1 MPASI
6 QPGET
11 GDHGKHQLPSLVI
24 TPQLEEALGLLY
36 RGQTNVAKKAK
47 ELDIPLALLQS
58 ILNKHITQ
66 IPIGDD
72 AWNAD
77 IELGWPYIT

>member
-11 GDHGKHQLPSLVI
+11 GNHGNHELSSLVV

-47 ELDIPLALLQS
+47 ELDIPLALLQTL
-58 ILNKHITQ
+58 LNKHITQ
-66 IPIGDD
+66 IPRRRYLERRHR
-72 AWNAD
+72 ARLA
-77 IELGWPYIT
+77 YIT

>member
-11 GDHGKHQLPSLVI
+11 GDHGNNKLSSLVV
-24 TPQLEEALGLLY
+24 TPQLEDALGLLY

-47 ELDIPLALLQS
+47 ELDIPLSLLQTL
-58 ILNKHITQ
+58 LNKHITQ
-66 IPIGDD
+66 NPIGDD

>member
-1 MPASI
+1 M
-6 QPGET
+6 
-11 GDHGKHQLPSLVI
+11 VI
-24 TPQLEEALGLLY
+24 TPEIEEALGLLY

-47 ELDIPLALLQS
+47 ELDIPLPLLQTL
-58 ILNKHITQ
+58 LNNHITQ
-66 IPIGDD
+66 NPLSPD

>member
-6 QPGET
+6 QLGET
-11 GDHGKHQLPSLVI
+11 GNHGKHELPRLVI

-47 ELDIPLALLQS
+47 ELDIPLSLLKI

-66 IPIGDD
+66 TPIGED

>member
-11 GDHGKHQLPSLVI
+11 GNHGKHQLPSLVI

-47 ELDIPLALLQS
+47 ELDIPLALLKTF
-58 ILNKHITQ
+58 LNKHITQ
-66 IPIGDD
+66 IPTCDD

>member
-1 MPASI
+1 M
-6 QPGET
+6 
-11 GDHGKHQLPSLVI
+11 VI
-24 TPQLEEALGLLY
+24 TPEIEEALGLLY

-47 ELDIPLALLQS
+47 ELDIPLPLLQTL
-58 ILNKHITQ
+58 LNNHIAQ
-66 IPIGDD
+66 NPLSDD

>member
-11 GDHGKHQLPSLVI
+11 GDHGNHELSRLVV

-47 ELDIPLALLQS
+47 ELNIPLPLLQT
-58 ILNKHITQ
+58 LFNKHITQ
-66 IPIGDD
+66 NPLCDD

>member
-1 MPASI
+1 MPAGI
-6 QPGET
+6 QLGKT
-11 GDHGKHQLPSLVI
+11 GNHGKHQLPSLVI

-47 ELDIPLALLQS
+47 ELDIPLALLKTF
-58 ILNKHITQ
+58 LNKHITQ